1 MGYRHVVLLL
11 GCLANIVSYTD
22 RSSLSLTLLEM
33 EKQLPYFGEAEQGIV
48 LSAFFCGY
56 LLTQVVGGLLSR
68 RYGPK
73 RVIVGAVF
81 VWSAATLGTP
91 SAASAG
97 LGCLFAARVVLGLG
111 EGVLL
116 PCLHDLALA
125 WVPPVERST
134 AASAMTS
141 GQFVGT
147 IIAYAAS
154 PLVSAWWPS
163 VFYLFGGCGFLWC
176 ALFSALA
183 SSSPHEHR
191 CVGAVEL
198 RHIAS
203 GRERDAIESD
213 QQSLRTHRGD
223 MELATGEA
231 YTSSSHSGTVGA
243 AECHMPSSSDSSTA
257 SSADSAGSRASVAR
271 LTGAAKRSCDVVPWR
286 RLLCNRAALAIYVA
300 HWTHN
305 WAWYLLLSWLP
316 KFLAT
321 QGADT
326 TRAGFLSLV
335 PMVAAFALANLGA
348 CVADRLLLT
357 RLRLSVSTVRRI
369 MGAVAHLGPAA
380 ALTCLA
386 LTPSPG
392 PVLSSALACGAI
404 GVGALVQSAFWSNIM
419 DIAPRHA
426 GVLLGISNTMATLPG
441 ILCNLS
447 TGWMLEH
454 GMGWT
459 PVLALAACL
468 EVAGATVYVT
478 FARGEAQF

>member
-1 MGYRHVVLLL
+1 
-11 GCLANIVSYTD
+11 
-22 RSSLSLTLLEM
+22 
-33 EKQLPYFGEAEQGIV
+33 
-48 LSAFFCGY
+48 
-56 LLTQVVGGLLSR
+56 
-68 RYGPK
+68 
-73 RVIVGAVF
+73 
-81 VWSAATLGTP
+81 
-91 SAASAG
+91 
-97 LGCLFAARVVLGLG
+97 
-111 EGVLL
+111 
-116 PCLHDLALA
+116 
-125 WVPPVERST
+125 
-134 AASAMTS
+134 
-141 GQFVGT
+141 
-147 IIAYAAS
+147 
-154 PLVSAWWPS
+154 
-163 VFYLFGGCGFLWC
+163 
-176 ALFSALA
+176 
-183 SSSPHEHR
+183 
-191 CVGAVEL
+191 
-198 RHIAS
+198 
-203 GRERDAIESD
+203 
-213 QQSLRTHRGD
+213 
-223 MELATGEA
+223 MELTTGEA

-468 EVAGATVYVT
+468 EVAGATIYVT